1 MLGLFLRAGTLEGN
15 SIDRVPVPEIF
26 SLVYNTE
33 MKQTIITSDLR
44 ITKKGFKS
52 NYPEDIIFRL
62 S

>member
-15 SIDRVPVPEIF
+15 SIDRVPVPEVF

-44 ITKKGFKS
+44 ITKKGVKS

-62 S
+62 T